1 MFFQLILLQKF
12 LFTSHLRTDVLV
24 VCWIGIICIVSSS
37 STAAPLNGGGTLATL
52 PTTYEMATRAPAAL
66 VTPNFHS
73 TPRLTTIKAPAELGG
88 ILDSKLPG
96 WMANPKLTNVQYLSR
111 MNSKS
116 PSVKMTGELRAPGS
130 QSKKVQIKKESL
142 GIKTERNIAAKI
154 PTFSQSQKT
163 VTKISKPLN
172 PEPPDKPQRFR
183 LKNFGKDYLKS
194 IISSPTTWKKFMR
207 MKQNVLTL
215 FHFFKALM
223 KKVKQFKPRSYASDE
238 SVKEIQRNVRKAPEV
253 KKPSLTDESLS
264 DVAEAKVTRERS
276 TKPHP
281 SESSDLHPSSW
292 RRVRNI
298 FANQPNGIGGAI
310 QPRLSRSSTMLPE
323 PFETNRLLGSK
334 SLPPPSVITSHPDK
348 SLIAAIGS
356 PTASTS
362 ETELISIDQKP
373 GLSRQKTSQFPSD
386 VKEKNMVLSRQK
398 TSHLPSDVK
407 AEVVRHALQKLA
419 VKVVQPAVMDFL
431 TPQVTSQIVA
441 SLLLKHPVMSKVV
454 ATLISENYTH
464 QVIRNQLAPT
474 IVKALSAW
482 ATMKVEKH
490 SENIFDLMEHHAIDF
505 LEALEKVE
513 QPPSPAPPS

>member
-130 QSKKVQIKKESL
+130 QSKK
-142 GIKTERNIAAKI
+142 
-154 PTFSQSQKT
+154 KT